1 MRRILLT
8 TAFGV
13 PFLGMAALA
22 QETTTEPM
30 TEAPAEGQQDVQQ
43 QAQPEAQQEESQL
56 EAEMAQSD
64 QIVREQA
71 ANELRVDWITGT
83 TVTATDGDSIGNI
96 NDLIINGETG
106 EMQAAILSVGGF
118 LGIGAKQIA
127 VPWEELQINY
137 DANEIS
143 MNLTREEAE
152 AAPEY
157 VFRDQEQPPPPA
169 GMDPAGTGTVPADGT
184 GTLGGG
190 TPTGTTEGAGT
201 PATVEGGAEA
211 GD

>member
-8 TAFGV
+8 TALALPVFGTA
-13 PFLGMAALA
+13 GLA
-22 QETTTEPM
+22 QETTTEPA
-30 TEAPAEGQQDVQQ
+30 TEAPPEMQQDVQQ
-43 QAQPEAQQEESQL
+43 QAQPEAQQEGSQL
-56 EAEMAQSD
+56 EAEMAESD

-71 ANELRVDWITGT
+71 ENELRVDWITGT

-96 NDLIINGETG
+96 NDLIIDGETG
-106 EMQAAILSVGGF
+106 GMQAAILSVGGF

-157 VFRDQEQPPPPA
+157 VFRDQEQPPSPA
-169 GMDPAGTGTVPADGT
+169 GMDPAATGAVPAEGT

-190 TPTGTTEGAGT
+190 APTGTMEGAGA
-201 PATVEGGAEA
+201 PATVEEGAEP
-211 GD
+211 GE